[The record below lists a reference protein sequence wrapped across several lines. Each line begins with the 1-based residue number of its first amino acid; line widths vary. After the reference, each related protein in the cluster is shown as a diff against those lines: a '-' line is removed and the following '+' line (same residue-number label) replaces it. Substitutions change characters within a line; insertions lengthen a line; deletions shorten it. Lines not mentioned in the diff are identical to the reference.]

1 MVHITSH
8 DKLKQLIEPYMNL
21 FDIIQIVDPK
31 AKKIVAINQDK
42 SAYPDTN
49 CYSFS
54 NTNEIC
60 KDCIAVRAVK
70 RDNTLVKIQYD
81 MEKMYIFFA
90 TPIMINRKTMVIEL
104 LKDITGNLVFETIDM
119 ENEHEVRNIV
129 HDIHSILLKDALTNL
144 YNRRYMN
151 QMLPVE
157 IERSNENNYYLSIVM
172 ADIDGFKN
180 INDTYGHYIG
190 DIVLKRFSDIMTKFI
205 RNDTDWIARY
215 GGDEFL
221 ICLHNVDGNDAR
233 KIVERLRKAIE
244 KMTIEVDDMVIKVT
258 ASFGLITVKNTG
270 LTTADLIKL
279 ADNKLY
285 EAKKQGRNKVV
296 V

>member
-1 MVHITSH
+1 M
-8 DKLKQLIEPYMNL
+8 
-21 FDIIQIVDPK
+21 
-31 AKKIVAINQDK
+31 
-42 SAYPDTN
+42 TN
-49 CYSFS
+49 
-54 NTNEIC
+54 
-60 KDCIAVRAVK
+60 
-70 RDNTLVKIQYD
+70 
-81 MEKMYIFFA
+81 
-90 TPIMINRKTMVIEL
+90 
-104 LKDITGNLVFETIDM
+104 
-119 ENEHEVRNIV
+119 
-129 HDIHSILLKDALTNL
+129 
-144 YNRRYMN
+144 
-151 QMLPVE
+151 
-157 IERSNENNYYLSIVM
+157 
-172 ADIDGFKN
+172 
-180 INDTYGHYIG
+180 
-190 DIVLKRFSDIMTKFI
+190 FI